1 MLPIVFEWHWDVGHF
16 VFMGLFYTALAII
29 GGGLAL
35 AFKATMQDLCS
46 GKDPHDHGHH

>member
-1 MLPIVFEWHWDVGHF
+1 MLPITFEWHWDVGHF

-35 AFKATMQDLCS
+35 AFKATMKDLCS
-46 GKDPHDHGHH
+46 GKDPHEHGHH